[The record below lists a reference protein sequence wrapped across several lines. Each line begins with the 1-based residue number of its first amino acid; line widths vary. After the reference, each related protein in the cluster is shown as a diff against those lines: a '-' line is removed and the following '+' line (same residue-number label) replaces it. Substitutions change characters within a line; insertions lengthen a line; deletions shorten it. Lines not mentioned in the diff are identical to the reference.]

1 MSLKKKISHLTVQS
15 AEEPDSN
22 AFEDGNNHNKNE
34 KQAVFRN
41 ADVEKGVA
49 KKRRHQMDGDS
60 QLRKG
65 LLMMK
70 RQNYQYNEL

>member
-22 AFEDGNNHNKNE
+22 AFEDGITHNKNQ

-41 ADVEKGVA
+41 APVEKSVA

-60 QLRKG
+60 QPRKG
-65 LLMMK
+65 LLLIK
-70 RQNYQYNEL
+70 R